1 MIADNTITS
10 PQIHRRYQFK
20 TKDNYLDLSER
31 DLLHW
36 VHNFRQT
43 EARRGRTITLIT
55 VRLHSAIRIQ
65 CATPPNIIIERNDR
79 TPPGYLDL
87 RETAEQ
93 LTLFP
98 VARRRLKRVN

>member
-1 MIADNTITS
+1 MIADPTITS

-20 TKDNYLDLSER
+20 AKDNYLDLSER
-31 DLLHW
+31 DLLQA
-36 VHNFRQT
+36 VNNFKQT
-43 EARRGRTITLIT
+43 ETRRGRNITLVT
-55 VRLHSAIRIQ
+55 VRLHSAVRIQ
-65 CATPPNIIIERNDR
+65 CATPINIIIERNDR

-98 VARRRLKRVN
+98 VG